1 MNNVFMLPSQYVLNR
16 WTKYAKRG
24 FYIEKMGKEKE
35 NLKAHAARLSR
46 MATSLAL
53 KCSMSKPLLDDL
65 ERTLEKLELEAD
77 HSLDKMEETEFPVI
91 PNDRNI
97 QTVNSKISFR
107 VPQVVKGAKSKRSK
121 NAVEKNT
128 RKKRKGS
135 SNNGSY
141 SPHITSF
148 SSFKYILGFFYSI
161 IHKVLLLIFVL
172 LHI

>member
-53 KCSMSKPLLDDL
+53 KCSVSKPLLDDL
-65 ERTLEKLELEAD
+65 ERALEKLELEAD

-128 RKKRKGS
+128 RKKRKCS

-148 SSFKYILGFFYSI
+148 SSFKYILDFSI
-161 IHKVLLLIFVL
+161 QSYIKYCC
-172 LHI
+172 